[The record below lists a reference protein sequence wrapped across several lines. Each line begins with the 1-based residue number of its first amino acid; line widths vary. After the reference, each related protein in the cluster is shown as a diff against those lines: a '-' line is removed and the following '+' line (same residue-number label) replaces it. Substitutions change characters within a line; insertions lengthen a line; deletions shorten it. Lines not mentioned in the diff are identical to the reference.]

1 MEQNQE
7 IVLGWLGLSEGGEV
21 NHPDDPGGH
30 TNHGV
35 TQVALDDWRKANGLG
50 PQSVSH
56 LTKDEADTIFID
68 NYFRPVWFDRLPS
81 GLDYA
86 MADYSVNSGASRPI
100 KSLQKIVGAKADGV
114 LGVNTMAKINARDP
128 VDLVIALCEERFA
141 FMQRLKNWKTFKNGW
156 TSRVMGA
163 EIGVQGKDIGVIDR
177 GVRMA
182 QNRSEIP
189 APKPSAGKAV
199 ASGGIGE
206 MIGAILA
213 AIFGN
218 QKNQWG
224 NA

>member
-1 MEQNQE
+1 MKDNQK

-35 TQVALDDWRKANGLG
+35 TQKTLDAWRKSNGLG

-86 MADYSVNSGASRPI
+86 MIDYAINSGPARAI
-100 KSLQKIVGAKADGV
+100 KAIQKIVGTKADGV
-114 LGVNTMAKINARDP
+114 LGVNTMAKINARKAGE
-128 VDLVIALCEERFA
+128 LVVALCEERFA
-141 FMQRLKNWKTFKNGW
+141 FMKRLKNWKTFKGGW
-156 TSRVMGA
+156 TTRVMGA
-163 EIGVQGKDIGVIDR
+163 EEGAQVDDIGVIDR

-189 APKPSAGKAV
+189 APKPSAGKALPEPI
-199 ASGGIGE
+199 SLLQIILSILSKFGG
-206 MIGAILA
+206 
-213 AIFGN
+213 
-218 QKNQWG
+218 KK
-224 NA
+224 